1 MKSVKFFLVIIAA
14 AVIAGCAP
22 GGGGGVG
29 SESRTL
35 LTVDF
40 QKGQTLKYLFTSK
53 RTMDVDWGQGQ
64 KTTRSRGKVNQFID
78 SMRLTVSYTP
88 TDVDPYGLT
97 TIKALCE
104 QAWAHHAE
112 SIRNQ
117 SQPDAVESLSGKT
130 WTFTVDATGKTAD
143 DNELRDVIREA
154 GKKAFRADTSRG
166 LIKEPD
172 MIYDFIASQWFLWD
186 SISSIKKP
194 AEGVRIGDMWKSQ
207 LSVPSPM
214 FLFTGR
220 DVNYTLAEIR
230 KEPNNDNVAVINS
243 SYSPFHPTPS
253 EWPLPYTERFMMSG
267 TFGFLRN
274 YKVLD
279 LKGSGQEFFNIDKG
293 QIQRSEQQWE
303 MNVSASLPL
312 EIGPKPTINIKQSL
326 TMELIEPASS
336 KTNPAP
342 VKTQGN

>member
-1 MKSVKFFLVIIAA
+1 MKSVIFFLVIIT
-14 AVIAGCAP
+14 AVVFAGCAP
-22 GGGGGVG
+22 GRGGAKQ
-29 SESRTL
+29 L

-40 QKGQTLKYLFTSK
+40 QKGQTLKYKFTSK
-53 RTMDVDWGQGQ
+53 RTLDVDWGQGQ
-64 KTTRSRGKVNQFID
+64 TMTSRGGRVNQFID
-78 SMRLTVSYTP
+78 SMQMVVSYTP
-88 TDVDPYGLT
+88 TDVDPYGET
-97 TIKALCE
+97 AIKALCE
-104 QAWAHHAE
+104 QARAHHDE

-117 SQPDAVESLSGKT
+117 SSQPDAVASLSGKT
-130 WTFTVDATGKTAD
+130 WTFTVDATGKIAD
-143 DNELRDVIREA
+143 GNELRDVIREA

-194 AEGVRIGDMWKSQ
+194 IEGVRVGEMWKSR
-207 LSVPSPM
+207 LSVPAPM

-230 KEPNNDNVAVINS
+230 QEPNGGKVAVINS
-243 SYSPFHPTPS
+243 SYSPFYPTPT

-267 TFGFLRN
+267 TFGFLRD

-293 QIQRSEQQWE
+293 RIERSEQQWE
-303 MNVSASLPL
+303 MNVLASLPL
-312 EIGPKPTINIKQSL
+312 EIGTKPQITIKQTM
-326 TMELIEPASS
+326 TMELIEQDSP
-336 KTNPAP
+336 KTDTAAA
-342 VKTQGN
+342 KTQGQ

>member
-1 MKSVKFFLVIIAA
+1 LKSVKFFLVIITA

-22 GGGGGVG
+22 GGGGAKQ
-29 SESRTL
+29 L

-40 QKGQTLKYLFTSK
+40 QKGQTLKYMFTSR
-53 RTMDVDWGQGQ
+53 RTLKVDWGQGQ
-64 KTTRSRGKVNQFID
+64 KMTPRGGRVNQFID
-78 SMRLTVSYTP
+78 SMLLVVSYTP
-88 TDVDPYGLT
+88 TDVDLYGVT
-97 TIKALCE
+97 AIKALCE
-104 QAWAHHAE
+104 QARVNHDE

-117 SQPDAVESLSGKT
+117 SQPDAAQSLSGKT
-130 WTFTVDATGKTAD
+130 WTFTVDATGKIVD
-143 DNELRDVIREA
+143 DNELRDVIRQA
-154 GKKAFRADTSRG
+154 GKNAFRADTSRG

-194 AEGVRIGDMWKSQ
+194 IEGVRVGEMWKSR
-207 LSVPSPM
+207 LSVPAPM

-230 KEPNNDNVAVINS
+230 QEPNDGRIAVIKS
-243 SYSPFHPTPS
+243 TYSPFYPTPS
-253 EWPLPYTERFMMSG
+253 EWPLPYTEVFQMSG

-303 MNVSASLPL
+303 MNVLASLPL
-312 EIGPKPTINIKQSL
+312 EIGPKPQITIQQTM
-326 TMELIEPASS
+326 TMELIEQDSP
-336 KTNPAP
+336 KTDTAAA
-342 VKTQGN
+342 KTQGH